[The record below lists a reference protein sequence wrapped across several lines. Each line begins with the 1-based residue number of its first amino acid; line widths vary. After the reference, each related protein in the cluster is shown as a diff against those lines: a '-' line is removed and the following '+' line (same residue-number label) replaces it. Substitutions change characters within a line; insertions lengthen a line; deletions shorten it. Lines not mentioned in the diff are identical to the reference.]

1 MPKMKSHRGS
11 KKRYK
16 VTGSGKI
23 MRRTSFRK
31 HLLVGKS
38 TARLRRIG
46 DESTISRLFLT
57 SSTRADL
64 FRLVQAVTL
73 QIFKPRR

>member
-46 DESTISRLFLT
+46 DESTIS
-57 SSTRADL
+57 SADED
-64 FRLVQAVTL
+64 RVVQAL
-73 QIFKPRR
+73 PYLKYSR